1 MHGFEAGLLVPI
13 VLFMMPVFI
22 VGIVMY
28 FRAKDRAETQKTI
41 RLAIEKGQPLPPEYL
56 DSLQKAGPAIQRV
69 KTPVNDIRSGLIL
82 MAVALG
88 MVVTDYVGNDYAFET
103 LSGIAAIPGFIGV
116 ALLIMGIVGLNSQK
130 KS

>member
-1 MHGFEAGLLVPI
+1 MHGFEAGLLIPI
-13 VLFMMPVFI
+13 IAVLMPIFI

-28 FRAKDRAETQKTI
+28 FRAKDRAEVQKTI
-41 RLAIEKGQPLPPEYL
+41 RMAIEKGQPLPAEYL
-56 DSLQKAGPAIQRV
+56 DSLQKSGATIGKM

-88 MVVTDYVGNDYAFET
+88 LVVMDYVGNDYTFET

-116 ALLIMGIVGLNSQK
+116 ALLIMGIVGLNNQK

>member
-1 MHGFEAGLLVPI
+1 MEGVQGILAILMVFG
-13 VLFMMPVFI
+13 MPVFI
-22 VGIVMY
+22 VGIVMF
-28 FRAKDRAETQKTI
+28 FRARERAETQKTI
-41 RLAIEKGQPLPPEYL
+41 RMAIEKGQALPPEYL
-56 DSLQKAGPAIQRV
+56 DSLKRSGSGRI

-88 MVVTDYVGNDYAFET
+88 LVVMDYVRNDYTFET

-116 ALLIMGIVGLNSQK
+116 ALLIMGIVGLNTQK

>member
-1 MHGFEAGLLVPI
+1 MHDFNPALLIPI
-13 VLFMMPVFI
+13 IAILMPVFI
-22 VGIVMY
+22 IGIIMY

-56 DSLQKAGPAIQRV
+56 DSLQKAGPAINKI
-69 KTPVNDIRSGLIL
+69 KTPTNDIRSGLIL

-88 MVVTDYVGNDYAFET
+88 LVVMDYVGNDYAFET

>member
-56 DSLQKAGPAIQRV
+56 DSLQKAGPAINKI
-69 KTPVNDIRSGLIL
+69 KTPMNDVRAGLIM

-88 MVVTDYVGNDYAFET
+88 MAVMDYVGNDYTFET